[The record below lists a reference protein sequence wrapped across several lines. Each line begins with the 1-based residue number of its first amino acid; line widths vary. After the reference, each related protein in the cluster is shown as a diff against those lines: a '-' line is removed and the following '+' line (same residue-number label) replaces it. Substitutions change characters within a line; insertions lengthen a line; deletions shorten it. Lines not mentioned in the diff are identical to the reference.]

1 MNSVFK
7 PLAGIVLTAIAL
19 HSVAATTYEVNSA
32 VGLDPGAAHQASTSS
47 ARREPNP
54 LIGGAEIFENL
65 TESATALKGV
75 AFNKSLSD
83 FKTLYPEISQRL
95 SPDRKRRLD
104 ALVAGVRSAW
114 QKGDRATMA
123 LQSIEA
129 YRLLQE
135 AIDHHGQPVP
145 VEVALLDYA
154 GFKIHALLLSTH
166 PDWAEVSSTARQ
178 AATWWTAIGPKLT
191 DPALRAA
198 MDHTIDGI
206 RNAAAR
212 KDRMLLGFA
221 AKMDLILVDGLE
233 GFFTSHP
240 AT

>member
-7 PLAGIVLTAIAL
+7 PLTGIVLTAIAL
-19 HSVAATTYEVNSA
+19 HADAAPARQVNSA
-32 VGLDPGAAHQASTSS
+32 LGLDPGAAHQMSTRS

-65 TESATALKGV
+65 TESAAALTSG
-75 AFNKSLSD
+75 AFDKSMSD
-83 FKTLYPEISQRL
+83 FKTLYPKISQRL
-95 SPDRKRRLD
+95 SPDRKSRLD

-114 QKGDRATMA
+114 QKGDRATTA

-135 AIDHHGQPVP
+135 AIDHRGQPVP

-154 GFKIHALLLSTH
+154 GFKLDALLLSTH
-166 PDWAEVSSTARQ
+166 PDWAQVASTARH

-212 KDRMLLGFA
+212 KDRALLSFA

-233 GFFTSHP
+233 SFFTSHP
-240 AT
+240 AN